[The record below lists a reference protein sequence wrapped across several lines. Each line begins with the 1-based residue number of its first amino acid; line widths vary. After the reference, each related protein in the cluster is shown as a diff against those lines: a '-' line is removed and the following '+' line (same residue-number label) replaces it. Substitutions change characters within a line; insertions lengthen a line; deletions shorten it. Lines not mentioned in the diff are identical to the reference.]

1 MSTILTAEP
10 RPPGP
15 LTAAPASIEPR
26 LSVPLGYRSPT
37 LGGRAGRVQSW
48 QHLDQLVDRA
58 KDGGEWILLHRL
70 DDPAERF
77 LQLRPLAAERTAIE
91 IGERRAETRRHAVWS
106 LERPTPPAPELHGI
120 VLDWLGGSALTVDP
134 EHEPAAVDDEP
145 F

>member
-1 MSTILTAEP
+1 MTMTRTTDLV
-10 RPPGP
+10 
-15 LTAAPASIEPR
+15 AAEPR

-48 QHLDQLVDRA
+48 RHLDQLVDRA

-77 LQLRPLAAERTAIE
+77 LQLRPLPAERTAIE
-91 IGERRAETRRHAVWS
+91 IGERRAEARRHAVWS

-120 VLDWLGGSALTVDP
+120 VLDWLGGPAPRVDLGL
-134 EHEPAAVDDEP
+134 EPAAADDEP